1 MRRRVLVEPTS
12 RLAVWSLRIVTL
24 GLGVTAIAIPLARA
38 DWLDGFQGLTV
49 MAIGFVIAAL
59 GLGIAVLA
67 GVVIWITGY
76 QGARYAV
83 LAALISLAMLA
94 GPAAL
99 GVIALGLPRIN
110 DISTDTQ
117 DPPQF
122 DVVARARPRSA
133 NSSVYPR
140 SFAERQRTAYP
151 QVRSLDVDLAP
162 NDLNE
167 VVMEVVENHR
177 WRVLDQVDYTGPAQ
191 EGRYEMV
198 ARSLL
203 LGFRDDIVIRIRAVN
218 GRARIDI
225 RSASRYGTH
234 DFGVNAR
241 RITELLDELRAGVRR
256 AQRS

>member
-1 MRRRVLVEPTS
+1 
-12 RLAVWSLRIVTL
+12 
-24 GLGVTAIAIPLARA
+24 
-38 DWLDGFQGLTV
+38 
-49 MAIGFVIAAL
+49 
-59 GLGIAVLA
+59 
-67 GVVIWITGY
+67 
-76 QGARYAV
+76 
-83 LAALISLAMLA
+83 
-94 GPAAL
+94 
-99 GVIALGLPRIN
+99 
-110 DISTDTQ
+110 
-117 DPPQF
+117 
-122 DVVARARPRSA
+122 
-133 NSSVYPR
+133 
-140 SFAERQRTAYP
+140 
-151 QVRSLDVDLAP
+151 VRSLDVDLAP